1 MSDFKLPDLGENIE
15 SGDVVSVLVKEGDSI
30 QPQQD
35 VIEIETDKAVIAV
48 PSNIGGTVTKI
59 HVARGQSVK
68 PGQVILS
75 LQPLAAGSSGPAK
88 VSSAPVKATSAP
100 AKSTVAPAK
109 KPIAPVP
116 AASSAAGKSHAS
128 KAATPAPATASK
140 PASAAKAASAPTKS
154 IPAAAQSVEHDKNG
168 HFGTKTSASDGTDDQ
183 DGASTD
189 IELHDTK
196 SPSTSPAGP
205 AVRRLARELGVD
217 LARVQGTGPDG
228 RITREDVIIAVR
240 HANATVTN
248 AAATASVNAEA
259 RDQYGT
265 IRREAMSKIRKTIA
279 ANMVRSATT
288 IPHLTNFDDAD
299 ITELDRLR
307 KESATAYTNS
317 GIKLT
322 SLAFVLKAVALALE
336 QHPTLNASIDMDAG
350 EIVYKRYVNLG
361 VAVDTD
367 RGLIVPVL
375 RGVDQLSIPQ
385 IAQGVQSMAEK
396 VRHNQQS
403 LDDLRGGTFTISN
416 LGAVG
421 GQYSTPIINF
431 PEAAI
436 LLVGRSRKIPA
447 VTAEDKI
454 EARLTMPL
462 SLSYDHRLVDGA
474 AASRFLNEVIGYLE
488 SPGRLLLAP

>member
-15 SGDVVSVLVKEGDSI
+15 SGDVVSVLVKEGDAI
-30 QPQQD
+30 QAQQD

-48 PSNIGGTVTKI
+48 PSDIGGTVTKI

-75 LQPLAAGSSGPAK
+75 LQPSAAGSSAPAKAAPGPAK
-88 VSSAPVKATSAP
+88 AAAAP
-100 AKSTVAPAK
+100 AKSPTAAPAK
-109 KPIAPVP
+109 SAPPRKQKPRRRPINRTPLLLKRPLRRKPLWRRANRLLRRSRTTRTVIPRQSLRERPTKKIRSRTRPNRRRRKNRNQRPPPPP
-116 AASSAAGKSHAS
+116 ARRCAAWRASWRSIYRGFK
-128 KAATPAPATASK
+128 APALADGL
-140 PASAAKAASAPTKS
+140 PATMSLKRSDTPTS
-154 IPAAAQSVEHDKNG
+154 RPAQRLNSQPAQPR
-168 HFGTKTSASDGTDDQ
+168 SDD
-183 DGASTD
+183 S
-189 IELHDTK
+189 
-196 SPSTSPAGP
+196 
-205 AVRRLARELGVD
+205 
-217 LARVQGTGPDG
+217 
-228 RITREDVIIAVR
+228 
-240 HANATVTN
+240 
-248 AAATASVNAEA
+248 
-259 RDQYGT
+259 YGL
-265 IRREAMSKIRKTIA
+265 IRRETMSKIRKTIA

-299 ITELDRLR
+299 ITELERLR
-307 KESATAYTNS
+307 KESASSYADS

-336 QHPTLNASIDMDAG
+336 QHPMLNASVEMESG
-350 EIVYKRYVNLG
+350 EIIYKQYINLG

-375 RGVDQLSIPQ
+375 RGVDELSIPQ
-385 IAQGVQSMAEK
+385 IAQGVQNLADK
-396 VRHNQQS
+396 VRQSKQS

-431 PEAAI
+431 PEVAI
-436 LLVGRSRKIPA
+436 LLVGRSRKMPV
-447 VTAEDKI
+447 VTVDDKI
-454 EARLTMPL
+454 EPRLTMPL
-462 SLSYDHRLVDGA
+462 SLSYDHRVVDGA